1 MALTLAFYLARK
13 CILFTFSPLLSFVLS
28 CLSSSC
34 IVISFP
40 FGPMLL
46 PLWLSGP
53 TYYRVTLHRMIVF
66 MSEPASQPA
75 NVSTVERNAMSNGPA
90 QRENEKDKWFEWDSF
105 FICLGLRNDIKQTKT
120 RGRTILD
127 NEDKSF
133 AVAFVLHV
141 STATVMVANDDG
153 VGDGGWN
160 QRKRAK
166 EYIVRKVYVHSLL
179 FDCVFSFQ
187 SAIHNISVSII
198 LIQCLCIEFQSV
210 IVTYSSI
217 WPKFLYHHF
226 PSLLPFK
233 CHINFIVCWYFLKHK
248 NTLLESGLRK
258 SRTNYCVNCRC
269 ASGTTTESYDWLL
282 KRNYTKFFDM
292 KPKEKPTENNNKKG
306 KQIKIFMSTHGCMD
320 AVS

>member
-233 CHINFIVCWYFLKHK
+233 CHINFIVCWYFL
-248 NTLLESGLRK
+248 N
-258 SRTNYCVNCRC
+258 
-269 ASGTTTESYDWLL
+269 
-282 KRNYTKFFDM
+282 
-292 KPKEKPTENNNKKG
+292 
-306 KQIKIFMSTHGCMD
+306 IKILYLNPDCENL
-320 AVS
+320 ARIIV